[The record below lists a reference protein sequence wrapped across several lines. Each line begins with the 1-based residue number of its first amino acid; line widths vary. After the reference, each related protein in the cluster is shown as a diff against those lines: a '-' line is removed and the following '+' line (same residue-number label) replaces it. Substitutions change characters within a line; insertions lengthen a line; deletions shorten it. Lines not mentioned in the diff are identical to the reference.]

1 MNRKDTNGK
10 NTFNVGDEVY
20 IIESNRNVRKV
31 TIIKISRDFCT
42 VRFADTDGAIAVR
55 VSRLYG
61 TRKMAEESLLKKLTV
76 AVRQE
81 GPRPP
86 HNVWM

>member
-1 MNRKDTNGK
+1 MNRIDTNGK
-10 NTFNVGDEVY
+10 NTFNVGDEAY
-20 IIESNRNVRKV
+20 IIESNRSVRKV
-31 TIIKISRDFCT
+31 TVIKISRDFCT
-42 VRFADTDGAIAVR
+42 
-55 VSRLYG
+55 
-61 TRKMAEESLLKKLTV
+61 LTV

>member
-1 MNRKDTNGK
+1 MNRIDTNGK
-10 NTFNVGDEVY
+10 NTFNVGDEDY
-20 IIESNRNVRKV
+20 IIESNRSVRKV
-31 TIIKISRDFCT
+31 IIIKISRDFCT
-42 VRFADTDGAIAVR
+42 VRFADTDGAIAGR

-61 TRKMAEESLLKKLTV
+61 TRNMAEESLPKKLTV

-86 HNVWM
+86 YNVWM

>member
-1 MNRKDTNGK
+1 MNRIDRKK
-10 NTFNVGDEVY
+10 NEVNVGDEVY
-20 IIESNRNVRKV
+20 IIENNRNVRKV
-31 TIIKISRDFCT
+31 TIIKTSRNFCT
-42 VRFADTDGAIAVR
+42 VKFNDTPGAITLR

-61 TRKMAEESLLKKLTV
+61 TRKMAEESLPKKLTV

-81 GPRPP
+81 GSRPP

>member
-1 MNRKDTNGK
+1 MNRIDTNGK
-10 NTFNVGDEVY
+10 NTFNVGDEAY
-20 IIESNRNVRKV
+20 IIESNRVREV

-42 VRFADTDGAIAVR
+42 VRFVDTDGAIAVR

-61 TRKMAEESLLKKLTV
+61 TRKMAEKSLPKKLTV

-81 GPRPP
+81 GTRPP

>member
-1 MNRKDTNGK
+1 MNRIDTNGK
-10 NTFNVGDEVY
+10 NTFDVGDEAY
-20 IIESNRNVRKV
+20 IIESNRSVRKV

-61 TRKMAEESLLKKLTV
+61 ITAKETNSCSQTGRTSSST
-76 AVRQE
+76 
-81 GPRPP
+81 
-86 HNVWM
+86 

>member
-1 MNRKDTNGK
+1 MNIIDRKK
-10 NTFNVGDEVY
+10 NEFNVGDEFY

-31 TIIKISRDFCT
+31 TIIKTSRDFCT
-42 VRFADTDGAIAVR
+42 VRFNDTPRAITLR
-55 VSRLYG
+55 VGRLYG
-61 TRKMAEESLLKKLTV
+61 TRNQAEQSLSNNPTV
-76 AVRQE
+76 SNRQE

>member
-1 MNRKDTNGK
+1 MNRIDTNGK
-10 NTFNVGDEVY
+10 NTFNVGDEAY
-20 IIESNRNVRKV
+20 IIESNCSVRKV

-42 VRFADTDGAIAVR
+42 VRFADTDGAIAGR

-61 TRKMAEESLLKKLTV
+61 TRNMAEESLPKKLTV

-86 HNVWM
+86 HHVWM

>member
-1 MNRKDTNGK
+1 MNRIDTNGK

-55 VSRLYG
+55 DCMVPARWQ
-61 TRKMAEESLLKKLTV
+61 RNHCQ
-76 AVRQE
+76 R
-81 GPRPP
+81 
-86 HNVWM
+86 N

>member
-1 MNRKDTNGK
+1 MNRIDANGN
-10 NTFNVGDEVY
+10 NTFNVGDEAY
-20 IIESNRNVRKV
+20 IIKSNRSVRKV
-31 TIIKISRDFCT
+31 TIIRISRDFCT
-42 VRFADTDGAIAVR
+42 VRFDDTDGAIAVR

-61 TRKMAEESLLKKLTV
+61 TRNMAEKSLPKRLTV

>member
-1 MNRKDTNGK
+1 MNRIDTNGK
-10 NTFNVGDEVY
+10 NAFNVGDEDY
-20 IIESNRNVRKV
+20 IIESNRSVRKV

-42 VRFADTDGAIAVR
+42 VRFADTAGAIA

-61 TRKMAEESLLKKLTV
+61 TRNMAEESLPKKLTV

-86 HNVWM
+86 YNVWM